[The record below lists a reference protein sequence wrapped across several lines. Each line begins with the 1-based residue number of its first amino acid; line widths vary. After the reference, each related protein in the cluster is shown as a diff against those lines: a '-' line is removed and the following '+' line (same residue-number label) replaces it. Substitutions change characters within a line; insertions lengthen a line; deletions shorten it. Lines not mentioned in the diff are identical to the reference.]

1 MEFTDYD
8 DKTCT
13 GSGPGKIIRAI
24 LWMAVGALVTVGILY
39 MIGAPLFP
47 GEGEQGVDEV
57 QLWTC
62 GMHPE
67 VLQEEPGVC
76 PICHM
81 DLTPLRTG
89 DTDSEGVAHEGHN
102 HTAEE
107 LWTCPMHPDFLESE
121 PGSCPICGMDLVPV
135 EGGPADDEGGER
147 EILFYRNPMDPG
159 ITSPVPRKDD
169 MGMAYVPV
177 YSDEAWSPVHQGT
190 PVTIDPVVVQN
201 MNVRTEPVQRRD
213 LDRAIRTVG
222 HLDYDQERMVSVTTR
237 YEGFIE
243 KVFVASVGQPVAE
256 GDPLFEVYSPELV
269 QTQQELLS
277 AIQYA
282 GRMADS
288 DPETRRRA
296 ESLVASARLRLS
308 YWDVTDDQ
316 VAEIE
321 ASGKVMRTLTVV
333 SPIDGVIMRRMH
345 GLEGMAIRP
354 GMEALHVA
362 DLSTLWLTVEV
373 YEGQLAWL
381 DKDSTAD
388 ISFDYF
394 PGEHFTGRVRYVEPE
409 VSPSTRTVKFTLE
422 VPNRAGRLKVGMY
435 ATVRFEPVVAH
446 DAVVVPAQAVIRS
459 GERDVVVVALGQGRF
474 APREVTLGA
483 QSKGLIQVLDGLDGG
498 EEIVTSAQFLIDSE
512 SNLRAAVQKM
522 IAARQRGDHPEE
534 RSDEGSPAASRGH
547 RH

>member
-1 MEFTDYD
+1 MNYSENGTPSPRGM
-8 DKTCT
+8 TA
-13 GSGPGKIIRAI
+13 GKIARAI
-24 LWMAVGALVTVGILY
+24 IWMVVGALVTVGILSV
-39 MIGAPLFP
+39 IGVPLFP
-47 GEGEQGVDEV
+47 GDGDHGVDEV

-67 VLQEEPGVC
+67 VLQEEPGIC

-81 DLTPLRTG
+81 DLTPLRIDDDGSEDTG
-89 DTDSEGVAHEGHN
+89 HGGHN
-102 HTAEE
+102 HVAEE

-121 PGSCPICGMDLVPV
+121 QGSCPICGMDLVPV

-169 MGMAYVPV
+169 MDMAYVPV
-177 YSDEAWSPVHQGT
+177 YSDEARSPVHQGT
-190 PVTIDPVVVQN
+190 AVLIDPVVVQN
-201 MNVRTEPVQRRD
+201 MNVRTEKVQRRD

-282 GRMADS
+282 GRMADA

-296 ESLVASARLRLS
+296 ESLVGSARLRLS
-308 YWDVTDDQ
+308 YWDVTDNQ

-321 ASGKVMRTLTVV
+321 ASGKVLKTLTVV
-333 SPIDGVIMRRMH
+333 SPISGVIMRRMH

-354 GMEALHVA
+354 GMEALHVV
-362 DLSTLWLTVEV
+362 DLSSLWLTVEV

-381 DKDSTAD
+381 GKGSTAD

-394 PGEHFTGRVRYVEPE
+394 PGERFTGRVRYVEPE

-446 DAVVVPAQAVIRS
+446 DAVVVPSQAVIRS
-459 GERDVVVVALGQGRF
+459 GERDVVVVALGEGRF

-483 QSKGLIQVLDGLDGG
+483 QSNGLIQVLDGLDGS

-512 SNLRAAVQKM
+512 SNLRAAVEQM
-522 IAARQRGDHPEE
+522 IAAKLE
-534 RSDEGSPAASRGH
+534 H